1 MITTRVRAY
10 GAYILIE
17 AEGRIDGLTSSTI
30 NKSFEQAAE
39 DGNHN
44 IIVDFSAVSYISSAG
59 LRVFLQAQKK
69 LKPIGGE
76 VILLSM
82 QETAIDVFRISGM
95 HNLFRM
101 ITSLAELGDVQELV
115 ATGRAGEH
123 FFSDDRIYEWESRDV
138 PDGKYSGIGNAGK
151 LNSSSFSRQ
160 DIITISQTDL
170 QFAVGLASVGE
181 TVRDYCDLFGESLLA
196 AHNFFGYPAAE
207 QPAVDYAWYSKT
219 HPGAVHFLHGF
230 RFSGEFRSLIRFDS
244 RTPLELL
251 SIARKSA
258 EISGKDF
265 FGLVLVGKS
274 AGIYGLN
281 LKKIPWQENA
291 PHLPGIMHETNFPD
305 WFDFPVEDTDLHNTV
320 LAVGIYSKS
329 GDEEELHMHGVIFAK
344 GLAGKSGMDL
354 NAELQRLIHAS
365 EPLRVVH
372 LLEDSRFFYGLAGI
386 ITL

>member
-1 MITTRVRAY
+1 MINTRVRAY
-10 GAYILIE
+10 GAYLIIE
-17 AEGRIDGLTSSTI
+17 AEGRIDGLTSSTV
-30 NKSFEQAAE
+30 NKLFEQAAE

-44 IIVDFSAVSYISSAG
+44 IVVDFSAVSYISSAG

-69 LKPIGGE
+69 LKPVGGE

-82 QETAIDVFRISGM
+82 QETAVDVFRISGM

-101 ITSLAELGDVQELV
+101 ISSLDELGEVSVPE
-115 ATGRAGEH
+115 AAGRAEEH
-123 FFSDDRIYEWESRDV
+123 FVSGDGIYEWEFRDV

-151 LNSSSFSRQ
+151 LNSSGFSRQ
-160 DIITISQTDL
+160 DIVTISQSEL
-170 QFAVGLASVGE
+170 QFAAGLGSVGE
-181 TVRDYCDLFGESLLA
+181 TVQDYCDLFGESLVA

-219 HPGAVHFLHGF
+219 YPGAVHFLHGF
-230 RFSGEFRSLIRFDS
+230 RFSGEFGALIRFDS
-244 RTPLELL
+244 ADPLELL
-251 SIARKSA
+251 AIARKSA

-265 FGLVLVGKS
+265 FGLVLIAKS

-281 LKKIPWQENA
+281 LKKTPWQEKMPN
-291 PHLPGIMHETNFPD
+291 PPDIMHESNFSD

-320 LAVGIYSKS
+320 LAAGIYSKS

-344 GLAGKSGMDL
+344 GLTGRSGMDL

-372 LLEDSRFFYGLAGI
+372 LLEESRFHYGLAGI
-386 ITL
+386 ITF

>member
-1 MITTRVRAY
+1 MITTRVKAY
-10 GAYILIE
+10 GAYQIIE
-17 AEGRIDGLTSSTI
+17 AEGRIDGLTSSAI
-30 NKSFEQAAE
+30 NKLFEQSAE

-44 IIVDFSAVSYISSAG
+44 IIVDFSAVTYISSAG
-59 LRVFLQAQKK
+59 LRVFLHAQKK

-101 ITSLAELGDVQELV
+101 ISSLDELGEAFVEEP
-115 ATGRAGEH
+115 AGSEGEH
-123 FFSDDRIYEWESRDV
+123 FFSEDKVYEWETRKV

-151 LNSSSFSRQ
+151 LKNSSFIRQ
-160 DIITISQTDL
+160 DIITISQSEL
-170 QFAVGLASVGE
+170 QFAVGLGSVGE
-181 TVRDYCDLFGESLLA
+181 TMQDYCDLFGESLLA
-196 AHNFFGYPAAE
+196 AHNFFGYPATE

-230 RFSGEFRSLIRFDS
+230 RFAGEFSTLMRFNSKD
-244 RTPLELL
+244 PLELL

-258 EISGKDF
+258 EIAGSDF
-265 FGLVLVGKS
+265 FGLVFIANS

-281 LKKIPWQENA
+281 LKKIPWQENM
-291 PHLPGIMHETNFPD
+291 PDPPDIMHDSVFPA

-329 GDEEELHMHGVIFAK
+329 GEEEELHMHGVIFAK
-344 GLAGKSGMDL
+344 GLAGRSGMDL

-365 EPLRVVH
+365 EPIKVVH
-372 LLEDSRFFYGLAGI
+372 LLEESRFLYGLAGI
-386 ITL
+386 IAF